1 MYAEIAAVLEACQN
15 PGPGLQY
22 ACTLAKDLG
31 ARLTGLYIE
40 PEEPPPLDHRPAPSS
55 ALVEAGDRVMRE
67 AVHAVE
73 TKKLLAELALSTGIE
88 WGWQQLQDASTARIA
103 RYARYHDML
112 LLFRNGLSDA
122 VEASAI
128 SVPGVVLESG
138 RPTLVISSARPP
150 PLFRRVLIGWNG
162 SREAARAVHD
172 ALPLLGRAERVTVA
186 IAAESTL
193 FQQEEEPG
201 LDIGAHLARHG
212 VRAEVERIEV
222 PTADAGTIL
231 LSLAARMPADLIVA
245 GCYGQMRLTEFLFG
259 GVSRSL
265 LREATIPLLLSY

>member
-1 MYAEIAAVLEACQN
+1 MFAEIAAVLEACEN
-15 PGPGLQY
+15 PRPGLQY
-22 ACTLAKDLG
+22 ACTLAKDIG
-31 ARLTGLYIE
+31 SRLTALYIE
-40 PEEPPPLDHRPAPSS
+40 PEEPPPLGRRPAPAS
-55 ALVEAGDRVMRE
+55 ALVAADDRVLRE
-67 AVHAVE
+67 AVHTAE
-73 TKKLLAELALSTGIE
+73 MKKLLAELALDAGIE
-88 WGWQQLQDASTARIA
+88 WKWQPLQDAATGRIA

-112 LLFRNGLSDA
+112 MLFRNELSDEAA
-122 VEASAI
+122 VSTVN
-128 SVPGVVLESG
+128 VPGVVLESG
-138 RPTLVISSARPP
+138 RPTLVISALHPQ
-150 PLFRRVLIGWNG
+150 PLFRRILIGWNG

-172 ALPLLGRAERVTVA
+172 ALPLLGRAERVIVA
-186 IAAESTL
+186 MAAEESL

-231 LSLAARMPADLIVA
+231 LSLANRMPADLIVA

-265 LREATIPLLLSY
+265 LREARIPLLLSY